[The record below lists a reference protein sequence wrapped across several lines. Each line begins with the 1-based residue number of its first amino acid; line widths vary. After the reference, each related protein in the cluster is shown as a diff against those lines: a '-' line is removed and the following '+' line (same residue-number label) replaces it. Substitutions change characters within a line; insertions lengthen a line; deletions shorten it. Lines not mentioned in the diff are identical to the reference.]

1 MDQTVARG
9 IVVRPPPQMFDL
21 ILFDLRLKTKNIF
34 DAVDR
39 ALCSA
44 RDGHLTP
51 SNTARGVET
60 RPCVGAPTDL
70 ILTAASILHSLI
82 VATIAERTRV
92 LPLSGIGEQPRS
104 GDLSREGSGGDYQGQ
119 LAMPLEVHHPNALRL
134 L

>member
-1 MDQTVARG
+1 MSRHARPTNHRIETG
-9 IVVRPPPQMFDL
+9 SGCRDMSVR
-21 ILFDLRLKTKNIF
+21 
-34 DAVDR
+34 
-39 ALCSA
+39 
-44 RDGHLTP
+44 
-51 SNTARGVET
+51 
-60 RPCVGAPTDL
+60 GAPTDL

-119 LAMPLEVHHPNALRL
+119 LAMPLEVHHPNDLRL